1 MTRLSR
7 ELARSYDR
15 LVLRRPRI
23 TLAFLLAL
31 LAFFAYHAKDFG
43 FDASPDSLLLEGD
56 KDLHLLRQLD
66 ARYETRSLLIVTFT
80 PSGDLFADDSL
91 SHLERL
97 RNELR
102 SVEHVESVFSILDAP
117 LVKNS
122 DLSLGE
128 IAGDVPTLESPTAD
142 RERARGELTGSPV
155 YRDLII
161 GRDGQTAVLLIYLVP
176 EEKFGSLLVRR
187 NELLIKK
194 ESGQLD
200 PDERRELAR
209 ISPEFDEARAAET
222 RRHHQTIK
230 EIRSII
236 ARYRK
241 HGGLFLGGMLM
252 IGDDMITFVKKD
264 LIVFG
269 SCVLAFL
276 VFVLTLIFRRLR
288 WVVLPLLSC
297 FYASTVMIGMLGL
310 IGWKVTVISSNFVA
324 LMLIITISMNIHLAV
339 RYTQLLE
346 ERPEENQ
353 FGLVSI
359 TLRRMVWPCL
369 YTALTTII
377 GFGSLVFSDI
387 KPVRDFGSMM
397 SIGLAVVFLTCF
409 SLFPAILVQMKKPRA
424 HRPRRGEV
432 PLTEGL
438 ASLTERHGTKVLAAA
453 GLLALVGAVGISKLT
468 VENSFIG
475 YFRADTE
482 IYRGMKLIDELRIGT
497 TPLQILL
504 DFDTESDDSEADG
517 EAVDEEGMDDWE
529 LDVATEPSYWFTPF
543 KIDRVKAVHDYLE
556 AQPEVGK
563 VLSIASIIRVAEDL
577 NGGKEFD
584 AQELALLYKK
594 LPDEMKGPLLEPY
607 FNFEHNEARI
617 VLRILDSNEGLRRT
631 AFVERLRSDL
641 REELEL
647 TEREAQLTGTLV
659 LYNNMLE
666 SLFASQMSSVGM
678 VMAGIGLMFLVL
690 FRSLRLAIIGIVPN
704 LLAAGI
710 VLGLMGL
717 IGIPLDVMTITIA
730 AIAIGIAVDNGIHYI
745 YRYREEFRRS
755 GDYVETLRRCHTSTG
770 RAIFYTSTSII
781 FGFSILMLSNFLP
794 TIYFGV
800 FTGLAMLIALL
811 AALTLLPKLIL
822 VWRPFGD
829 RRGAGGH
836 E

>member
-1 MTRLSR
+1 MRLSEKLSQR
-7 ELARSYDR
+7 YDR
-15 LVLRRPRI
+15 VVLRRPRT
-23 TLAFLLAL
+23 TLAVLLAL
-31 LAFFAYHAKDFG
+31 LAFFSYHAKDFG

-66 ARYETRSLLIVTFT
+66 ARYETRSLLIVTFN
-80 PSGDLFADDSL
+80 PSGDLFADVAL
-91 SHLERL
+91 SHLKRL
-97 RNELR
+97 RDELR
-102 SVEHVESVFSILDAP
+102 AVENVESVLSILDAP

-122 DLSLGE
+122 DVSLGE
-128 IAGDVPTLESPTAD
+128 LAGNVPTLESPTVD
-142 RERARGELTGSPV
+142 RQRAREELIESPV
-155 YRDLII
+155 YKELII
-161 GRDGQTAVLLIYLVP
+161 GGNGQTAALLINLVP
-176 EEKFGSLLVRR
+176 VERFISLLTRR
-187 NELLIKK
+187 NELLVKK
-194 ESGQLD
+194 GSGQLD
-200 PDERRELAR
+200 PDGQRELAK
-209 ISPEFDEARAAET
+209 ISPAFDQARAAET

-236 ARYRK
+236 GRYRQY
-241 HGGLFLGGMLM
+241 GGLHLGGMLM
-252 IGDDMITFVKKD
+252 IADDMITFVKKD
-264 LIVFG
+264 LIIFG

-276 VFVLTLIFRRLR
+276 VFVLTLIFRRVR
-288 WVVLPLLSC
+288 WVILPMLSC
-297 FYASTVMIGMLGL
+297 IYSSIVMIGMLGL

-324 LMLIITISMNIHLAV
+324 LMLIITISMNIHLTV
-339 RYTQLLE
+339 RYTQLLQDM
-346 ERPEENQ
+346 PEEDQ

-409 SLFPAILVQMKKPRA
+409 TLFPAILVQMKKPRA

-432 PLTEGL
+432 PITEGL
-438 ASLTERHGTKVLAAA
+438 AGLTERHGTKILAAA
-453 GLLALVGAVGISKLT
+453 GLFAVLGAVGISRLT

-475 YFRADTE
+475 YFRENTE
-482 IYRGMKLIDELRIGT
+482 ISRGMKLIDDRLGGT

-504 DFDTESDDSEADG
+504 DFDLEPSVAEADG
-517 EAVDEEGMDDWE
+517 EAVVEDEMDEWE
-529 LDVATEPSYWFTPF
+529 LDVASDPSYWFTPF
-543 KIDRVKAVHDYLE
+543 KIDRIKAVHDYLE
-556 AQPEVGK
+556 DQPEIGK
-563 VLSIASIIRVAEDL
+563 VLSLASIIRVAEGL
-577 NGGKEFD
+577 NDGKEFD
-584 AQELALLYKK
+584 AQELAFLYKK
-594 LPDEMKGPLLEPY
+594 LPEEMRDNLLEPY
-607 FNFEHNEARI
+607 FSFEHNEARI
-617 VLRILDSNEGLRRT
+617 VLRILDSTEGLRRR
-631 AFVERLRSDL
+631 AFLERIRFDL
-641 REELEL
+641 RNQLEL

-659 LYNNMLE
+659 LYNNMLR
-666 SLFASQMSSVGM
+666 SLFTSQISSIGM

-690 FRSLRLAIIGIVPN
+690 FRSVPLAIIGIVPN

-717 IGIPLDVMTITIA
+717 VGIPLDVMTITIA
-730 AIAIGIAVDNGIHYI
+730 AISIGIAVDNGIHYI
-745 YRYREEFRRS
+745 YRYREEFRES
-755 GDYVETLRRCHTSTG
+755 GDYVETLRLCHASTG